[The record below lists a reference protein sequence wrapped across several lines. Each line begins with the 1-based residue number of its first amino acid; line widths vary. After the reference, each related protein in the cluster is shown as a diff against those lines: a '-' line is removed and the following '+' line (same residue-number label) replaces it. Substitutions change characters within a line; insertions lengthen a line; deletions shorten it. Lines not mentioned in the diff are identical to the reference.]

1 MCSFNKRSEVMAKRT
16 VMVMAA
22 GTGGHIVPGIAVA
35 RELES
40 RGWQVVWV
48 GTQRGME
55 NRLVPPTGFEL
66 IRLAFHGI
74 RGKGA
79 LGSVKGVFQL
89 VTAFLRSLVLMFQ
102 YRPDVVLGMGGYVCL
117 PTGLAAALLWKP
129 LVMVNA
135 DAGLL
140 LSNKALLPFCDH
152 LACGFDGEAARSVK
166 QSVVTGNPVR
176 REIEALPE
184 PAVRF
189 AGRSGPLQVLV
200 VGGSLGAKVLNDTL
214 PAALALLPVE
224 QRPQLVHQTGE
235 KNFAAVQAAYQAA
248 GLEVGRDVTL
258 LPFIDDMPARLAAC
272 DVIVCRAG
280 AITVSE
286 LCAAGVASVLV
297 PLVVSTTSHQR
308 DNAAWMAAA
317 GAAIHLP
324 QQGMN
329 PTQLAK
335 LLAGLDRGQLQ
346 QLATT
351 ARTLAKPGAAAAV
364 ADLCQGLADQD

>member
-1 MCSFNKRSEVMAKRT
+1 MAKRT

-40 RGWQVVWV
+40 RGWNVLWI
-48 GTQRGME
+48 GTERGME

-66 IRLAFHGI
+66 IRMAFHGV
-74 RGKGA
+74 RGKGL

-89 VTAFLRSLVLMFQ
+89 GAAFLRSLVLIFRH
-102 YRPDVVLGMGGYVCL
+102 RPDVVLGMGGYVCL

-140 LSNKALLPFCDH
+140 LSNKALLPFADY
-152 LACGFDGEAARSVK
+152 LACGFDGDAVRRVK
-166 QSVVTGNPVR
+166 KAIVTGNPVR
-176 REIEALPE
+176 REIELLPP
-184 PAVRF
+184 PAERF
-189 AGRSGPLQVLV
+189 AGRRGPLQVLV
-200 VGGSLGAKVLNDTL
+200 VGGSLGARVLNETL
-214 PAALALLPVE
+214 PAALALLPPE
-224 QRPQLVHQTGE
+224 QRPQVVHQTGE
-235 KNFAAVQAAYQAA
+235 KHFAEVQAAYQAA
-248 GLEVGRDVTL
+248 GLQLGRDVTL

-280 AITVSE
+280 AVTVSE

-308 DNAAWMAAA
+308 DNAAWMAGAD
-317 GAAIHLP
+317 AAIHLP
-324 QQGMN
+324 QQDMN
-329 PTQLAK
+329 PSQLAR
-335 LLAGLDRGQLQ
+335 LLAGMSREQLL
-346 QLATT
+346 QLADK

>member
-1 MCSFNKRSEVMAKRT
+1 MMAKRT

-35 RELES
+35 RELEN
-40 RGWQVVWV
+40 RGWKVLWV
-48 GTQRGME
+48 GTERGME
-55 NRLVPPTGFEL
+55 NKLVPPTGFEL

-89 VTAFLRSLVLMFQ
+89 LAAFVRSLVLMFQ
-102 YRPDVVLGMGGYVCL
+102 HRPDVVLGMGGYVCL

-140 LSNKALLPFCDH
+140 LSNKALLPFADH

-166 QSVVTGNPVR
+166 KSVVTGNPVR

-200 VGGSLGAKVLNDTL
+200 VGGSLGARVLNDTL
-214 PAALALLPVE
+214 PAALALLPAD
-224 QRPQLVHQTGE
+224 QRPQLVHQTGD

-248 GLEVGRDVTL
+248 GLQVGRDVTL

-324 QQGMN
+324 QQDMS
-329 PTQLAK
+329 PTQLAA
-335 LLAGLDRGQLQ
+335 LLGGLQRSQLQ
-346 QLATT
+346 QLAER
-351 ARTLAKPGAAAAV
+351 AKGLAKPGAAGAV
-364 ADLCQGLADQD
+364 ADLCQALADQD